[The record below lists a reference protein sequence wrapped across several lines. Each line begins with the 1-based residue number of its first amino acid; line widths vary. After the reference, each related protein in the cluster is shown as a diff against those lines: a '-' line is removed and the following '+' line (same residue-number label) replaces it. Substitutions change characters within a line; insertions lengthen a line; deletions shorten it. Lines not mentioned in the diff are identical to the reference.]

1 MTKWLC
7 ALLAFGCALGAD
19 AVQSRSNAQTYP
31 SKTITIVVTA
41 AAGGVSDVVARAVG
55 QRLAEAWGQQ
65 VVIEN
70 KGGGG
75 HILGAQAVAKAAPDG
90 HTLMIAEAGTFVL
103 NPTLY
108 AKEKLAYDTEKD
120 LLPITGLVRINQ
132 ALIANNGL
140 GATNIRELIDL
151 ANRKPG
157 EITFGTAGV
166 GSAPHLN
173 IVRFENMAKVK
184 LQPIHYRGAA
194 PALSDIMAGHIN
206 LMSVSYSLV
215 VQPAAEKKLKVLGVG
230 GTVPVPQLPGSP
242 TVSESGVPGYSA
254 GTWFGLATT
263 GGTPRDVV
271 MKINAEVQKILADPT
286 FQQRFMA
293 PQMFES
299 MATSPEEF
307 AQYIRS
313 ETQTWAKVIRE
324 QGLKIE

>member
-1 MTKWLC
+1 MVKHIGTLIFLGC
-7 ALLAFGCALGAD
+7 LLTATAAT
-19 AVQSRSNAQTYP
+19 AQTYP
-31 SKTITIVVTA
+31 SKQITLVVTA
-41 AAGGVSDVVARAVG
+41 AAGGVTDVVARGIG

-70 KGGGG
+70 RGGAA

-103 NPTLY
+103 NPTIY

-140 GATNIRELIDL
+140 AANNIGDLLELV
-151 ANRKPG
+151 RKRPG
-157 EITFGTAGV
+157 EITYGTAGV
-166 GSAPHLN
+166 GSAPHVN
-173 IVRFENMAKVK
+173 IVKLENMAHVK

-194 PALSDIMAGHIN
+194 PALNDIMAGHIN

-215 VQPAAEKKLKVLGVG
+215 VQPFAEKKLKVLGVG
-230 GTVPVPQLPGSP
+230 GLKRSPQLPNVP
-242 TVSESGVPGYSA
+242 TVDESGVPGYEA
-254 GTWFGLATT
+254 NTWFGLAAP
-263 GGTPRDVV
+263 GGTPREIV
-271 MKINAEVQKILADPT
+271 MKINAEVSKILAEPA

-299 MATSPEEF
+299 MATSPEQFSQFIKAE
-307 AQYIRS
+307 IPR
-313 ETQTWAKVIRE
+313 WAKIIRE
-324 QGLKIE
+324 QNLVVE